1 MCCKLEVIFRPI
13 LESIVTQNSRH
24 PTTYFICQFTFSFHT
39 HMPFP
44 TPKLDFKIPE
54 GRTYLSFYSLL
65 YPILWQV
72 SYRVLCA
79 YKWMNV

>member
-1 MCCKLEVIFRPI
+1 MWCKLEVIFRPI

-24 PTTYFICQFTFSFHT
+24 PTANFTCQFTFSPHT

-54 GRTYLSFYSLL
+54 GRTYLSSYSLL
-65 YPILWQV
+65 FPILWQV
-72 SYRVLCA
+72 SYGVLCA
-79 YKWMNV
+79 YKWMSV